1 MPTDAQSYVKRYE
14 ELRDDRRNWEHHWQE
29 IAEVILPRRTDI
41 VGKRTPGDKRNLK
54 AIDSTGII
62 ANELLAAGLHGMM
75 TNPASKW
82 FTLRLSNAD
91 LNAEDEVK
99 LWLESVENIIYEEL
113 SSSESSFSSHMHELY
128 LDLSAFGTAIM
139 FISETVQTK
148 DLMFQSLPLKE
159 CYVSENADGRIDTL
173 YRKYEQT
180 VRQIVQKWGKKE
192 SDVGKDVIDCYNMG
206 KMEERFEIIHAIF
219 PRMDYDRRK
228 RTRQN
233 MPIASVYVLCRDEM
247 ILEESGYE
255 EMPVL
260 APRWSKASGEVYGRG
275 PGMAT
280 LPDVKMLQ
288 QMAKTII
295 KAAQKVVDPPLQLED
310 DSVILPV
317 RTIPGGLNYRRA
329 GSEPITP
336 LSTGAQIPIGLDMM
350 QDVRLRIREG
360 FFLDQLQLRQG
371 PQMTAT
377 EVLQRTEEKLRLLG
391 PVMGRMQSELLSPL
405 INRVFG
411 ILGRQDKLPP
421 LPEMLEGGNYT
432 IEFVS
437 PLARAQRQVEANSL
451 LRVFEIGQTVMQM
464 QPDAGK
470 VFKAEDTVRWLSG
483 LFGIPQMILETKN
496 ETEQRKQAE
505 AQMQEQMQQMA
516 MLQQG
521 ADIANKAAPA
531 IDVLQNAAPAT
542 ET

>member
-1 MPTDAQSYVKRYE
+1 MPTDAQSYIKRYE

-62 ANELLAAGLHGMM
+62 SNELLAAGLHGMM

-139 FISETVQTK
+139 FIGESVQTQ

-159 CYVSENADGRIDTL
+159 CYVSENADGKIDTL

-180 VRQIVQKWGKKE
+180 VRQIIQKWGKKE
-192 SDVGKDVIDCYNMG
+192 SDVGKDVIECYNTG

-233 MPIASVYVLCRDEM
+233 MPIASVYVLCKDEI

-288 QMAKTII
+288 QMSKTII

-421 LPEMLEGGNYT
+421 LPEMLEGGNYA

-451 LRVFEIGQTVMQM
+451 LRVFEIGQTVMQL
-464 QPDAGK
+464 QPDAGM

-483 LFGIPQMILETKN
+483 LFGIPQMILETES
-496 ETEQRKQAE
+496 ETQQRKEAQ
-505 AQMQEQMQQMA
+505 AQMQQQMQQMA

-531 IDVLQNAAPAT
+531 IDVLQNAAPAA

>member
-29 IAEVILPRRTDI
+29 IAEVVLPRRTDI

-288 QMAKTII
+288 QMAKTVI

>member
-1 MPTDAQSYVKRYE
+1 MPTDAQSYIKRYE

-113 SSSESSFSSHMHELY
+113 SSSESSFSSHIHELY

-139 FISETVQTK
+139 FIGESVQTQ

-192 SDVGKDVIDCYNMG
+192 SDVGKDVIECYNTG

-233 MPIASVYVLCRDEM
+233 MPIASVYVLCKDEI

-421 LPEMLEGGNYT
+421 LPEMLEGGNYA

-451 LRVFEIGQTVMQM
+451 LRVFEIGSTVMQL
-464 QPDAGK
+464 QPDAGM

-483 LFGIPQMILETKN
+483 LFGIPQMILETES
-496 ETEQRKQAE
+496 ETQQRKEAQ
-505 AQMQEQMQQMA
+505 AQMQQQMQQMA

-531 IDVLQNAAPAT
+531 IDVLQNAAPAA

>member
-1 MPTDAQSYVKRYE
+1 MPTDAQSYTKRYE

-29 IAEVILPRRTDI
+29 IAEVVLPRRTDI

-82 FTLRLSNAD
+82 FTLRLSNAN
-91 LNAEDEVK
+91 LNMEDEVK
-99 LWLESVENIIYEEL
+99 LWLEAVENIIYEEL

-139 FISETVQTK
+139 FIGETTQTQ

-180 VRQIVQKWGKKE
+180 VRQIVQKWGPKE
-192 SDVGKDVIDCYNMG
+192 SAVGKDVITCYNTG
-206 KMEERFEIIHAIF
+206 KLEEKFEIIHAIF

-233 MPIASVYVLCRDEM
+233 MPIASVYVLCKEDI

-260 APRWSKASGEVYGRG
+260 APRWSKAAGEVYGRG

-288 QMAKTII
+288 QMAKTVI

-350 QDVRLRIREG
+350 QDVRTRIREG
-360 FFLDQLQLRQG
+360 FFLDQLQLQQG

-421 LPEMLEGGNYT
+421 LPALLEDGNYT

-451 LRVFEIGQTVMQM
+451 LRVFEIGSTVMQM
-464 QPDAGK
+464 QPDAGR

-483 LFGIPQMILETKN
+483 LFGIPQIILET
-496 ETEQRKQAE
+496 ETETQQRKQAE
-505 AQMQEQMQQMA
+505 AQMQQQMQQMA

-521 ADIANKAAPA
+521 AEIANKAAPA
-531 IDVLQNAAPAT
+531 IDVLQNAAPTT
-542 ET
+542 EA

>member
-1 MPTDAQSYVKRYE
+1 MPTDAQSYINRYE

-29 IAEVILPRRTDI
+29 IAEVVLPRRTDI

-82 FTLRLSNAD
+82 FTLRISDQD
-91 LNAEDEVK
+91 LNAEDDVK

-128 LDLSAFGTAIM
+128 LDLSAFGTAVM
-139 FISETVQTK
+139 FIGESNQTN

-173 YRKYEQT
+173 YRKYELT
-180 VRQIVQKWGKKE
+180 ARQIVQKWGNKE
-192 SDVGKDVIDCYNMG
+192 SVVGKDVITCHQTG
-206 KMEERFEIIHAIF
+206 KLEDKFEIIHAIF
-219 PRMDYDRRK
+219 PRMDYDKRK

-233 MPIASVYVLCRDEM
+233 MPVASVYILCKGEK

-255 EMPVL
+255 EMPIL
-260 APRWSKASGEVYGRG
+260 APRWSKAAGEIYGRG

-288 QMAKTII
+288 QMAKTVI

-310 DSVILPV
+310 DSVLLPV

-336 LSTGAQIPIGLDMM
+336 LSTGAQIPIGLEMM
-350 QDVRLRIREG
+350 QDVRVRIREG
-360 FFLDQLQLRQG
+360 FFLDQLQLQQG

-411 ILGRQDKLPP
+411 ILGRQNKLPV
-421 LPEMLEGGNYT
+421 LPEMLEGGNYK

-437 PLARAQRQVEANSL
+437 PLARAQKQVEANSL
-451 LRVFEIGQTVMQM
+451 LRVFEIGSTVMQT
-464 QPDAGK
+464 QPDAAR
-470 VFKAEDTVRWLSG
+470 VFKAEETVRWLSG
-483 LFGIPQMILETKN
+483 LFGIPQMILETES
-496 ETEQRKQAE
+496 ETDERRQAQ
-505 AQMQEQMQQMA
+505 AQMQQQMQQMA
-516 MLQQG
+516 MMQQG
-521 ADIANKAAPA
+521 AEIANKAAPA
-531 IDVLQNAAPAT
+531 IDVLKNETTAA